1 MVVTDPILFMLKF
14 WGNATRFLLY
24 GTGVR
29 DIRHNVFS
37 DGKFLLQR
45 TPPELKSLS
54 TIQYSEQVLKAK
66 DTFYLFGVIDLQ
78 LRPEGTS
85 LSPTRR
91 P

>member
-1 MVVTDPILFMLKF
+1 MTDQILFMLNF
-14 WGNATRFLLY
+14 WGNGERFSLY

-37 DGKFLLQR
+37 DGQFLLQR
-45 TPPELKSLS
+45 TPPELKSLAI
-54 TIQYSEQVLKAK
+54 IQYSEQVLKVK
-66 DTFYLFGVIDLQ
+66 DTFYLFGVIDLH
-78 LRPEGTS
+78 LRPEGTN